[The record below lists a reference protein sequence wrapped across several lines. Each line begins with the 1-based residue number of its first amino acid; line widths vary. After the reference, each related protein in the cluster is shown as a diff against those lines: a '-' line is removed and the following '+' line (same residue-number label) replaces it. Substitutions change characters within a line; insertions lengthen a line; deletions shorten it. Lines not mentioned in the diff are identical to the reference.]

1 MTTFNNHFTHRCLPA
16 LFGKKNCFEVFYQ
29 NILLNPSQLQGF
41 LINFMQVVAQNA
53 GENVGKPFKADSFEI
68 SLYGTIE
75 KGIIYIGIPHW
86 EQSRDCVAI
95 AFPTD
100 ANKAGYYTCEYSVS
114 PFDNSEH
121 FYLGQWIIG
130 SNVPQHQNWGEISPA
145 RSDVFVEKLYDMV
158 YSQ

>member
-1 MTTFNNHFTHRCLPA
+1 MITFNNHFTHRCLPA

-41 LINFMQVVAQNA
+41 LVNFMQVVAQNA

-75 KGIIYIGIPHW
+75 KGIIYIDIPYW

-100 ANKAGYYTCEYSVS
+100 TAHGKFDLYLLAHRLVLGAADVHVPLFLFALGANG
-114 PFDNSEH
+114 
-121 FYLGQWIIG
+121 L
-130 SNVPQHQNWGEISPA
+130 
-145 RSDVFVEKLYDMV
+145 FV
-158 YSQ
+158 